1 MLYLILDWSLE
12 SHMAKFFGLGSK
24 TPVKIAFQIHVQE
37 IKPWMSMT
45 TMTMQGGISSTPAII
60 LSWTQ
65 GEKRS
70 GSTKPI
76 QPLNG
81 KIIFNEEFKLS
92 VTMLE
97 KTGKQKRE
105 WESKYLLFTL
115 HDLSL
120 PSQSSSTQLNSRT
133 LASAELDLSKVINL
147 EERMITFTI
156 PLNVR
161 GGGSSSQGSSNNPS
175 AAAAPILSLRISAQ
189 VVKAVALFNSSMI
202 KGTWRPSSSS
212 ASTNVKTNVQARNN
226 NANSIEDLEID
237 SFTDDDDDDDNDDD
251 NDDDDDDSPRSSTGS
266 TKEVENKA
274 ELNRKKLFET
284 QSPVPKSNSNSG
296 KKQQLLNNGGQTV
309 ISTTNSPKSDS
320 IRKKLLLNDTRGIK
334 VASSHNEETSQIAS
348 PRNSVLYSKVLCFT
362 LLLPPKLL
370 L

>member
-1 MLYLILDWSLE
+1 
-12 SHMAKFFGLGSK
+12 MAKFFGLGSK

-251 NDDDDDDSPRSSTGS
+251 DDSPRSSTGS

-274 ELNRKKLFET
+274 ELNRKKLFES

-296 KKQQLLNNGGQTV
+296 KKQQLINNGGQTV
-309 ISTTNSPKSDS
+309 ISTTNSTKSDS

-334 VASSHNEETSQIAS
+334 VASSHNEEISQIAS

>member
-1 MLYLILDWSLE
+1 
-12 SHMAKFFGLGSK
+12 MAKFFGLGSK

-274 ELNRKKLFET
+274 N
-284 QSPVPKSNSNSG
+284 
-296 KKQQLLNNGGQTV
+296 
-309 ISTTNSPKSDS
+309 
-320 IRKKLLLNDTRGIK
+320 
-334 VASSHNEETSQIAS
+334 
-348 PRNSVLYSKVLCFT
+348 
-362 LLLPPKLL
+362 
-370 L
+370 